1 MVPQPENHLRNEK
14 KDYVLE
20 QPYPDDLPEGANA
33 ATRRAYE
40 KHCNDSLEVSCLMLA
55 TMSADLQKHYEN
67 AGAHTMIQGLREMF
81 GNQARA
87 ERYNISSSLFVCKL
101 TEGSPVSPH
110 VIKMIG
116 YIASLERLGSPL
128 NAYLAI
134 DVILQSLPLSYKQFI
149 MDFHMNSMGKT
160 LSELHSMLKTTEESI
175 KQNTNHVMI
184 VQKENKKRKRWTPPK
199 GKAKGKVP
207 NEPSS
212 SKQKPKVKSGP
223 TPDDECF
230 HCHAKGHRSRN
241 CKKYLED
248 KKKKGGS
255 TSASGIYL
263 TEINIAISS
272 SDSWVFDTSSM
283 IYTCKSL
290 QEI

>member
-1 MVPQPENHLRNEK
+1 MQMMIYQIVLRYLSTENH
-14 KDYVLE
+14 
-20 QPYPDDLPEGANA
+20 
-33 ATRRAYE
+33 
-40 KHCNDSLEVSCLMLA
+40 
-55 TMSADLQKHYEN
+55 HY
-67 AGAHTMIQGLREMF
+67 R
-81 GNQARA
+81 
-87 ERYNISSSLFVCKL
+87 
-101 TEGSPVSPH
+101 
-110 VIKMIG
+110 
-116 YIASLERLGSPL
+116 
-128 NAYLAI
+128 
-134 DVILQSLPLSYKQFI
+134 
-149 MDFHMNSMGKT
+149 
-160 LSELHSMLKTTEESI
+160 TTAEESI

-223 TPDDECF
+223 IADDECF
-230 HCHAKGHRSRN
+230 HCNAKGHWSRN

-283 IYTCKSL
+283 IHTCKSL

>member
-1 MVPQPENHLRNEK
+1 
-14 KDYVLE
+14 
-20 QPYPDDLPEGANA
+20 
-33 ATRRAYE
+33 
-40 KHCNDSLEVSCLMLA
+40 
-55 TMSADLQKHYEN
+55 MSSDLQKHYEN
-67 AGAHTMIQGLREMF
+67 ADAHTMIQGLREMF

-87 ERYNISSSLFVCKL
+87 ERYNVSSSLFACKL

-110 VIKMIG
+110 VIKIIG
-116 YIASLERLGSPL
+116 YIEMLERLGSPL
-128 NAYLAI
+128 NADLAI
-134 DVILQSLPLSYKQFI
+134 DLILQSLPPRYKQFI
-149 MDFHMNSMGKT
+149 MNFHMNNMEKI
-160 LSELHSMLKTTEESI
+160 LSELHSMLKIVEESI
-175 KQNTNHVMI
+175 EQNTNQVMI

-230 HCHAKGHRSRN
+230 HCHAKGHCLRN

-248 KKKKGGS
+248 KKKNGGS

-263 TEINIAISS
+263 T
-272 SDSWVFDTSSM
+272 
-283 IYTCKSL
+283 
-290 QEI
+290 